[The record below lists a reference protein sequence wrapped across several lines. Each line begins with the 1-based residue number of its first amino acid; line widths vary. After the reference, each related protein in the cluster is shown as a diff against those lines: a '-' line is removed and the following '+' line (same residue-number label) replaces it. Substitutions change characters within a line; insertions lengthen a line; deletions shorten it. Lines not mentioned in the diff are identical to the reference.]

1 MRFIEIGGNYKRN
14 EQWDVYNS
22 VRVRGGI
29 VHNMTVLPIPG
40 IEDQTY
46 DGVYSE
52 HFIEHLTKDEGIAFL
67 KEMYRIMKPGATIRT
82 IWPSMDFVDML
93 NSDEN
98 HNNNNFVVMYNRYI
112 IDRENPFNNQ
122 YYRSIAS
129 VSEISAMSKQKKAAL
144 RLLHQEGEHK
154 HLWYKQELIDC
165 LSDLG
170 FKQPVE
176 CEYRKS
182 SLNEFS
188 NIDRNDP
195 MRSLHSAVIEAIK

>member
-1 MRFIEIGGNYKRN
+1 MKFIEVGGNFKRN
-14 EQWDVYNS
+14 ESWDVYNS

-29 VHNMTVLPIPG
+29 VHNMTILPIPN
-40 IEDQTY
+40 INDDTY

-52 HFIEHLTKDEGIAFL
+52 HFLEHLAKDDGVAFL

-93 NSDEN
+93 NSSND
-98 HNNNNFVVMYNRYI
+98 HSSHPFVEMYNRYI

-122 YYRSIAS
+122 YYRSIVTVDQIAS
-129 VSEISAMSKQKKAAL
+129 MSKQKKAAL

-154 HLWYKQELIDC
+154 HLWYKQELMDC
-165 LSDLG
+165 LADLG
-170 FKQPVE
+170 FKQCVE

-182 SLNEFS
+182 GLAEFN
-188 NIDRNDP
+188 NIDRDDP
-195 MRSLHSAVIEAIK
+195 MRSLHSMVVEAIK